1 MNSIFKLSL
10 LSLVVSG
17 VFLTTLNANTN
28 SEEGLGLPPITD
40 TKLLKMSDEQYKKNM
55 KVYQNLVDKTDM
67 EKLSK
72 SREKIIQNLQKR
84 YGNN

>member
-28 SEEGLGLPPITD
+28 TEEGLDLPPVTD
-40 TKLLKMSDEQYKKNM
+40 IKLLKMSDEQYKKNM

>member
-28 SEEGLGLPPITD
+28 SEEGLDLPPITD

>member
-28 SEEGLGLPPITD
+28 TEEGLDLPPVTD
-40 TKLLKMSDEQYKKNM
+40 IKLLKMSDEQYKKNM
-55 KVYQNLVDKTDM
+55 KVYQNLVDKIDM